1 MDGMTLAHG
10 SVEHEYGLRLSAKH
24 ADLLRAS
31 GVSVEV
37 AREREYVTVDTK
49 VALKKLGF
57 GPSQQIDPALVVPIW
72 SVTGERVGSQIRPDE
87 PRYGNNGNSRN
98 DPEKADLRWVINEGH
113 RRGAT
118 VPGCVGAN
126 RDVIEEFPMYAPLA
140 LAGIGALPDTLASR
154 SITIAM
160 RRRTVAEPVE
170 QFRQRQANEQLA
182 PLRERIEAWAET
194 IRPRLRGFV
203 PVMPTGVEDRAAD
216 CWEPLLSI
224 AELAG
229 RVWTNE
235 ARAACVELV
244 RVSREAS
251 ASLGVRLLR
260 DCKGGDERC
269 PGDHHGRPADEA
281 LTPRQR
287 AVGESART
295 LADERDARARV
306 AELIAEIGK
315 VEDRLAQLDA
325 VEQRAAEAEATYQ
338 RLASRPVTARG
349 AGRLSDA
356 DTELDR
362 AFRSAILSKNPAPID
377 VATTR
382 STGPWPSRTRS
393 VRRPRSCSATPPRPP
408 SRT

>member
-251 ASLGVRLLR
+251 ASLAVRLLR
-260 DCKGGDERC
+260 DCKAVMNGAQEITTADLLMKLSLLDSAPWANLRGEPLDAIGLAKFLKPFKVEPHAVWVGTAPGHMQTLRGYSVGGDTGFYDAWLRYC
-269 PGDHHGRPADEA
+269 PDPPDTSPDINPEQPVRPVRPA
-281 LTPRQR
+281 R
-287 AVGESART
+287 AQVSGLPSVDGGT
-295 LADERDARARV
+295 
-306 AELIAEIGK
+306 
-315 VEDRLAQLDA
+315 
-325 VEQRAAEAEATYQ
+325 
-338 RLASRPVTARG
+338 SP
-349 AGRLSDA
+349 
-356 DTELDR
+356 
-362 AFRSAILSKNPAPID
+362 D
-377 VATTR
+377 V
-382 STGPWPSRTRS
+382 
-393 VRRPRSCSATPPRPP
+393 V
-408 SRT
+408 